1 MRIAVLLNLI
11 FLQFCYTQRFDC
23 NGPASLC
30 HVDHCVS
37 PVFLARAVSSALSH
51 YPELKEVDIKF
62 KNRNIKTTM
71 QTRPDLKS
79 LFSKGH
85 RQYTVWVDNYCEN
98 HNGIVI
104 CEVPEHAW
112 TGLIGHE
119 LAHIVCFEKMSSKQL
134 AWYGLRYLNRHF
146 HRKFERE
153 TDKVAIAHGLGAEL
167 LDWSAYVSSAS
178 PADDAYRKFKM
189 RYYMH
194 PEEILGEFISGLL
207 QAAHE
212 R

>member
-1 MRIAVLLNLI
+1 MRILILINLFFFQI
-11 FLQFCYTQRFDC
+11 CHSQCYEFK
-23 NGPASLC
+23 ASMSLC
-30 HVDHCVS
+30 NVDHCCI
-37 PVFLARAVSSALSH
+37 PAFLEKAVSSALSH

-62 KNRNIKTTM
+62 KYSNIKTTM
-71 QTRPDLKS
+71 QTRPELKS
-79 LFSKGH
+79 LLSKGH

-104 CEVPEHAW
+104 CEVPDHAW

-119 LAHIVCFEKMSSKQL
+119 LAHIVCFEKMSNKQL

-178 PADDAYRKFKM
+178 PANDAYRKFKM

-194 PEEILGEFISGLL
+194 PEEILGEFVPALL
-207 QAAHE
+207 QAVPAH
-212 R
+212 